1 MRQLAPLAV
10 AVPLLTAAIMV
21 FVHAVLGRVLSDLV
35 GVAAAVA
42 ATVMCLL
49 LLIHVGS
56 GLEVY
61 WFGGWHP
68 RGNLAIGIDFAVDG
82 LGAGLATFVSLL
94 MVLALIYSA
103 RHLEVEHPYYQ
114 VLMLVFMAGMVG
126 FSLSGDLFNMFVMFE
141 VMSVAAVALVAYKV
155 HERAALEGGLNF
167 AVINTIGAFA
177 FLLGIGLIYSRTGAL
192 NLAQIGHYLQH
203 SGNDVVVVAAF
214 ALIAAALLI
223 KAAVVPFHFW
233 LADAYAVALAP
244 VCLLLA
250 GAMSEMGIYGLGR
263 IYFSAFAPGFAG
275 SVATLR
281 VILVVAGLVTALWGA
296 VMALGEDHL
305 KRMLAFV
312 TIAFV
317 GIFLT
322 GLGLLTADAVA
333 GVAVYVVADGFG
345 KALLFACAGILQHR
359 LGHLSQRRL
368 HGRGRHLRVTAAL
381 FVAGGLLIASLPPFG
396 PFLGKSM
403 IEDAANQVGYGFVP
417 PLIAL
422 VSGLAGA
429 AVLRAAGRIF
439 WGWGDVAEE
448 GEGDDAD
455 AETEPESQGSDRTPP
470 LMVLASLA
478 LLVGAV
484 ATGVWFGL
492 ADVATTAAHRLT
504 DFAQYHHAVYG
515 GSLPALSAHSS
526 APEWY
531 DYAYCGG
538 ASLLAVGL
546 AALSLWGRRLTGA
559 WETIER
565 AAGAALRPIKRTHT
579 GRIGDYTA
587 SLALGIGLLAAL
599 TMLTLR

>member
-10 AVPLLTAAIMV
+10 AIPLLTAALLV
-21 FVHAVLGRVLSDLV
+21 FLHAALGRAVSDLV
-35 GVAAAVA
+35 GVAAATA
-42 ATVMCLL
+42 STVLCLL
-49 LLIHVGS
+49 LLIHVSS

-82 LGAGLATFVSLL
+82 IGAGLATFVSLL
-94 MVLALIYSA
+94 MVLALLYST

-114 VLMLVFMAGMVG
+114 VLMLVFMSGMVG
-126 FSLSGDLFNMFVMFE
+126 FTLSGDLFNMFVMFE

-203 SGNDVVVVAAF
+203 SGNDVVVVVAF
-214 ALIAAALLI
+214 ALIASALLI

-233 LADAYAVALAP
+233 LADAYAVALTP

-250 GAMSEMGIYGLGR
+250 GAMSEMGIYGLAR
-263 IYFSAFAPGFAG
+263 LYFSAFSPALAG
-275 SVATLR
+275 AAGTLR
-281 VILVVAGLVTALWGA
+281 VILVVAGLITALWGA
-296 VMALGEDHL
+296 VMALAEDHL
-305 KRMLAFV
+305 KRLLAFV
-312 TIAFV
+312 TMSFV
-317 GIFLT
+317 GVFLA
-322 GLGLLTADAVA
+322 GVGLLSAEGVA
-333 GVAVYVVADGFG
+333 GVGVYVVADGFA

-359 LGHLSQRRL
+359 FGHLSQRRL
-368 HGRGRHLRVTAAL
+368 HGRAGHLRGTAML

-403 IEDAANQVGYGFVP
+403 IEDAAIKQGYGFVP

-422 VSGLAGA
+422 ASGLCGA

-439 WGWGDVAEE
+439 WGWGEAEPAQS
-448 GEGDDAD
+448 DAD
-455 AETEPESQGSDRTPP
+455 SETEPEEERTDRTPAVMM
-470 LMVLASLA
+470 LTAVA
-478 LLVGAV
+478 LLIGAV
-484 ATGVWFGL
+484 ATGVWFGFADL
-492 ADVATTAAHRLT
+492 AATAANRLT
-504 DFAQYHHAVYG
+504 DFPQYHLAVYG
-515 GSLPALSAHSS
+515 GSLPALTASSS

-531 DYAYCGG
+531 DYLYCGA
-538 ASLLAVGL
+538 ASLIAVGL
-546 AALSLWGRRLTGA
+546 ASLSLWGQRLTPSWGVV
-559 WETIER
+559 ER
-565 AAGAALRPIKRTHT
+565 AATAVVRPIKATHT

-587 SLALGIGLLAAL
+587 SLAFGVGLLAAL
-599 TMLTLR
+599 MLLTLR